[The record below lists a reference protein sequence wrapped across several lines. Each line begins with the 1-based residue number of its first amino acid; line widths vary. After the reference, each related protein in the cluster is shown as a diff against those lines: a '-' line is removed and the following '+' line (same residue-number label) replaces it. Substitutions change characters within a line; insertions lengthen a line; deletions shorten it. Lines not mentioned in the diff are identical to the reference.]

1 MLTSTDNKFICSE
14 KTLNGKPNY
23 IQNQS
28 RENVLEGAVGWWH
41 HTNMVSWLEHHLPW
55 TEVSSCFWFFKN
67 SSFIEISFTYHKIH
81 RFKV

>member
-1 MLTSTDNKFICSE
+1 MLTSTDNKFIFSE

-41 HTNMVSWLEHHLPW
+41 HTNMVS
-55 TEVSSCFWFFKN
+55 
-67 SSFIEISFTYHKIH
+67 
-81 RFKV
+81 